1 MCEKDSSSIGSHHSE
16 IELGVSI
23 SDLCAEG
30 RELGAYVS
38 QPGLIHVVLLKK
50 VLGVDLKK
58 CLFTFNGKRIFN
70 KKQQK
75 LVN

>member
-1 MCEKDSSSIGSHHSE
+1 MREKDSSSIGSHLSE

-30 RELGAYVS
+30 REFGAYVS
-38 QPGLIHVVLLKK
+38 QPGSIHVVLLKK

-58 CLFTFNGKRIFN
+58 MCVYF
-70 KKQQK
+70 QW
-75 LVN
+75 